1 VQLSSSKKMQ
11 SDLNITPLIDV
22 VLVLLIIFMVV
33 VPSVEARFLLAV
45 PDTEA
50 PEDEQPDDENQPL
63 VVKLEADG
71 STTLNG
77 EPLALDALLE
87 KLRQV
92 LRQRGDKVVFF
103 DAADTA
109 NFGLAVDVMDACRGT
124 GARHIG
130 VIEPNLGN
138 EQAGG
143 GEPPA
148 PAPAP

>member
-45 PDTEA
+45 PDTEE
-50 PEDEQPDDENQPL
+50 PEDQEPDDENQPL

-71 STTLNG
+71 STTLNS
-77 EPLALDALLE
+77 EQLPLEQLIE

-92 LRQRGDKVVFF
+92 LRQRADKVVFF
-103 DAADTA
+103 DAADQA
-109 NFGLAVDVMDACRGT
+109 NFGIAVDVMDACRGA

-130 VIEPNLGN
+130 VIEPDLGN

-143 GEPPA
+143 TA
-148 PAPAP
+148 PAQP

>member
-1 VQLSSSKKMQ
+1 VQVSSPRKVQ
-11 SDLNITPLIDV
+11 SEINITPLIDV

-33 VPSVEARFLLAV
+33 VPSVEARFILSV

-50 PEDEQPDDENQPL
+50 PEEEQPDDENQPL

-71 STTLNG
+71 TTTLNG
-77 EPLALDALLE
+77 EPLALEPLID

-103 DAADTA
+103 DAADAA
-109 NFGLAVDVMDACRGT
+109 NFGLAVDVMDACRGA

-130 VIEPNLGN
+130 VIEPDLGK
-138 EQAGG
+138 EQAG
-143 GEPPA
+143 EAVPA
-148 PAPAP
+148 PTP